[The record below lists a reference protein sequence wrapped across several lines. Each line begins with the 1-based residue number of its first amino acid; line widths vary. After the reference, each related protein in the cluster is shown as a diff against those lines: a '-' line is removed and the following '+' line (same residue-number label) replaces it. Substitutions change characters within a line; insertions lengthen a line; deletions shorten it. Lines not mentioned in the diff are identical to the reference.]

1 MLPRRAVIMAQ
12 TLAAALALS
21 TTWRPRGPHLTFSS
35 ADGTSRSRR
44 ERGRNLMTEQQLR
57 SNSRRNPSLSSRDA
71 TAGAP
76 GAAVPGIEMSSA
88 SASASASTTA
98 DASAGLRSEFLQVLL
113 SRRGDLHVPLSVEQ
127 GSPVKNPLYQK
138 PLWPKEAV
146 PMESCPKKE
155 VENFKEKLVEENFYL
170 ITELGEQGRVP
181 VLLLKLNGPVP
192 KRKPVIVFLHSS
204 YKCKEWL
211 RPLLEGYASRGY
223 ICVAIDSRYHGERA
237 SNENSYTDA
246 LKSAWRNGDT
256 MPFIFDTVW
265 DLIKLGDHLSE
276 REDVDSCRIGIT
288 GESLGGMHAWF
299 AAFVDTRYSVIVPI
313 IGVQGFRW
321 AIDNNKWQ
329 ARVNSIKPLFE
340 EARIDLG
347 KNEIDTEVVEKVWE
361 KIAPGLD
368 SQFDAPYSIPL
379 IAPRPLLLLNGADDP
394 RCPITG
400 LEEPSSRAAKAY
412 EESGSAEKF
421 MFIAEPGIGHRMT
434 VNMVKEASDWFDR
447 FLL

>member
-21 TTWRPRGPHLTFSS
+21 ATWRPRGPHLAFSATDLAHVPVS
-35 ADGTSRSRR
+35 RTSSRKK
-44 ERGRNLMTEQQLR
+44 LVTEQQLR
-57 SNSRRNPSLSSRDA
+57 SNCWRNPSPSSRDA

-76 GAAVPGIEMSSA
+76 GASLPGREM
-88 SASASASTTA
+88 ASASTSTTA
-98 DASAGLRSEFLQVLL
+98 DDGAGLRSEFLQVLL
-113 SRRGDLHVPLSVEQ
+113 SRRCDLQVPLSVEQ

-146 PMESCPKKE
+146 SMESCPRKE

-181 VLLLKLNGPVP
+181 VLLLKLNDPVP

-237 SNENSYTDA
+237 SNENSYVDA

-379 IAPRPLLLLNGADDP
+379 IAPRPLLLLNGAEDP